1 MQAEEL
7 SLALALML
15 RGMDRDEAVRGLITA
30 AAALMGEGD
39 EEVVRQFHE
48 LSALIEQQRTTVH

>member
-1 MQAEEL
+1 MQAEAL

-39 EEVVRQFHE
+39 QTVLRQFHE
-48 LSALIEQQRTTVH
+48 LAALIEQQIETVH